1 MKKSFVK
8 YFAVSASA
16 LTLASILAPTAS
28 HVVSAQSVE
37 LATKMETEGEA
48 IEGGTLRYALVGDP
62 FAGVLNNML
71 YSGNPDA
78 TIISFFNEGLFGYDD
93 NFLIDDSGFA
103 KLELDRENKTA
114 TITIPEGQKWDD
126 GDDLTIDDVIFPYY
140 VVGSPDYAGVRYG
153 EDFKNV
159 VGMEEYH
166 NGEAEEISGLERVD
180 DYTLKVHYIN
190 FPNSM
195 VQAGGG
201 VSSYIEPSHLLQD
214 IPVAELEGHE
224 LVRTKPVG
232 FGPFR
237 VTNVIPGEAVTY
249 EANEYYWRGRPKID
263 GVQLEVV
270 STATAIAEMQAGN
283 YDIAGLPAD
292 QYDSFKD
299 AANFTVLGKVQNAY
313 TYIGFKQGKLED
325 GTNVT
330 DETLVTS
337 NKALRQAMAYAIDND
352 SIGSRFYQGLRWR
365 ANSPITPN
373 FEAYHDETIEGYP
386 YDPEKAKQVLAD
398 AGFVDND
405 GDGFVEDPN
414 GEAFTLGFASMSGS
428 DVAQAI
434 AEYYMQAWAEIGVK
448 VELVGGQLMEFN
460 AFYDAVEGD
469 DEQIDIYQGAWGTG
483 GDPNPTGLWGRDAAF
498 NYTRWTS
505 EENDRLLEAINSDEA
520 FDEEFRTNIFNEWQ
534 AYFMEEVPAIPTL
547 YRYGI
552 TAVNNRVKNYSL
564 MNADNLSWA
573 DVELTADAPIKE

>member
-16 LTLASILAPTAS
+16 LTLVSILAPTAS
-28 HVVSAQSVE
+28 QVVSAQNVE

-71 YSGNPDA
+71 YSGRPDS

-153 EDFKNV
+153 ENFKNV

-201 VSSYIEPSHLLQD
+201 VSAYIEPSHLLQD

-283 YDIAGLPAD
+283 YDIAELPAD

-299 AANFTVLGKVQNAY
+299 ATNFTVLGKVQNSY

-325 GTNVT
+325 GVNVT

-365 ANSPITPN
+365 ANTPITPN
-373 FEAYHDETIEGYP
+373 FEAYHDETVEGYP
-386 YDPEKAKQVLAD
+386 YDPEKAKQILAD

-460 AFYDAVEGD
+460 AFYDAVKGD
-469 DEQIDIYQGAWGTG
+469 DEQVDIYQAAWGIG
-483 GDPNPTGLWGRDAAF
+483 GDPNPSGLWGRDAAF

-520 FDEEFRTNIFNEWQ
+520 FDEEFRTNVFNEWQ

-552 TAVNNRVKNYSL
+552 TTVNNRVKNYSL
-564 MNADNLSWA
+564 MNADNLSWS